1 MNALGESPEMYLKT
15 ICELTTDQPI
25 VPISDLAQRM
35 GISPVSA
42 TEMVH
47 RMEALELAGH
57 LHYKGVFLTDH
68 GRRRGLQVLRSHRLW
83 ERFLVDE
90 LGLPWAEVHEMA
102 CRLEHAGDPQ
112 LIEAL
117 AGKLGYPSTC
127 PHGNIIPDPDDDP
140 PEEALRPL
148 AELDAGES
156 GTLSC
161 IRPENTTILRQLGEH
176 GLRPGVQL
184 EVQAIE
190 PIDGLRTL
198 QVLGRIVVIGVQLSH
213 HVYLA
218 ARPDGGG

>member
-47 RMEALELAGH
+47 RMEALEL
-57 LHYKGVFLTDH
+57 
-68 GRRRGLQVLRSHRLW
+68 
-83 ERFLVDE
+83 
-90 LGLPWAEVHEMA
+90 
-102 CRLEHAGDPQ
+102 AGDPQ

-161 IRPENTTILRQLGEH
+161 IRPENTTTLRKLGDH
-176 GLRPGVQL
+176 GLRPGVQV

-218 ARPDGGG
+218 ARPAGGGGACWIAPPP